1 MSFIDSKGHSAW
13 RRRYIIISVL
23 QFWRL
28 KGFFFK
34 YLIRL
39 RKRETPIVRIN
50 AEVPLLKNDRVKRLW
65 FTVGISRT
73 CNTFELVTKGESI
86 DRLFQ
91 FLSRTPIEGLLPQNS
106 RRTLGRR
113 RRYTP
118 SYTYIYIYRYRVS
131 WVARW
136 ITTAGPTDLATA
148 LKSGLIYYYVLLLLF
163 GYLYPY
169 NIMPREI
176 PRSRRYVTAQLP
188 RDRDLIFR
196 IGHNLGR
203 SCYVE
208 YYLSPQLFHGPS
220 TISHASYR

>member
-1 MSFIDSKGHSAW
+1 MKFITL
-13 RRRYIIISVL
+13 RCLPIIS
-23 QFWRL
+23 
-28 KGFFFK
+28 GFA
-34 YLIRL
+34 IRE
-39 RKRETPIVRIN
+39 R
-50 AEVPLLKNDRVKRLW
+50 
-65 FTVGISRT
+65 G
-73 CNTFELVTKGESI
+73 SI

-91 FLSRTPIEGLLPQNS
+91 FLSQAPIGDLFLQNS
-106 RRTLGRR
+106 HELLVVVDIRT
-113 RRYTP
+113 

-131 WVARW
+131 RVARW

-176 PRSRRYVTAQLP
+176 PRSRRYVTVLLP

-203 SCYVE
+203 SCCVE
-208 YYLSPQLFHGPS
+208 YYLSSQLLHGSPK
-220 TISHASYR
+220 ISSYR

>member
-1 MSFIDSKGHSAW
+1 MFTIYSFTIPRD
-13 RRRYIIISVL
+13 
-23 QFWRL
+23 
-28 KGFFFK
+28 
-34 YLIRL
+34 
-39 RKRETPIVRIN
+39 
-50 AEVPLLKNDRVKRLW
+50 
-65 FTVGISRT
+65 
-73 CNTFELVTKGESI
+73 TFEFTTKKEELI
-86 DRLFQ
+86 DFFNFYRVRRSKR
-91 FLSRTPIEGLLPQNS
+91 FLSAKLTW
-106 RRTLGRR
+106 TVGRR

-131 WVARW
+131 RVARW
-136 ITTAGPTDLATA
+136 ITTVGPTDLATA

-220 TISHASYR
+220 KISHASFR

>member
-1 MSFIDSKGHSAW
+1 M
-13 RRRYIIISVL
+13 
-23 QFWRL
+23 
-28 KGFFFK
+28 
-34 YLIRL
+34 
-39 RKRETPIVRIN
+39 
-50 AEVPLLKNDRVKRLW
+50 
-65 FTVGISRT
+65 
-73 CNTFELVTKGESI
+73 
-86 DRLFQ
+86 
-91 FLSRTPIEGLLPQNS
+91 
-106 RRTLGRR
+106 
-113 RRYTP
+113 
-118 SYTYIYIYRYRVS
+118 S

-203 SCYVE
+203 VLLCRI
-208 YYLSPQLFHGPS
+208 LSIASTLSRPVDDLSRVISVNSFSPYAPHGVPQLCRLSRDFIILIYVLSKIFGAPTVS
-220 TISHASYR
+220 KLLAVEKEA

>member
-1 MSFIDSKGHSAW
+1 MFAKTRNADREN
-13 RRRYIIISVL
+13 RRRSSS
-23 QFWRL
+23 
-28 KGFFFK
+28 
-34 YLIRL
+34 
-39 RKRETPIVRIN
+39 
-50 AEVPLLKNDRVKRLW
+50 LKNDRVKRLW
-65 FTVGISRT
+65 FTVWYLVHLQYFRT
-73 CNTFELVTKGESI
+73 RDKGGGI

>member
-1 MSFIDSKGHSAW
+1 MTGWNSMIYGLRTVFYDLSHA
-13 RRRYIIISVL
+13 L
-23 QFWRL
+23 QYF
-28 KGFFFK
+28 
-34 YLIRL
+34 
-39 RKRETPIVRIN
+39 
-50 AEVPLLKNDRVKRLW
+50 
-65 FTVGISRT
+65 RT
-73 CNTFELVTKGESI
+73 HDKIGSI

-91 FLSRTPIEGLLPQNS
+91 FLSSMPIEGLSAKLTW
-106 RRTLGRR
+106 TLGRR

-131 WVARW
+131 RVARW

-220 TISHASYR
+220 KISHASYR

>member
-1 MSFIDSKGHSAW
+1 MKFYDLYDIL
-13 RRRYIIISVL
+13 Y
-23 QFWRL
+23 
-28 KGFFFK
+28 
-34 YLIRL
+34 
-39 RKRETPIVRIN
+39 
-50 AEVPLLKNDRVKRLW
+50 DRD
-65 FTVGISRT
+65 
-73 CNTFELVTKGESI
+73 TFELVTKKQVSI
-86 DRLFQ
+86 DFFNFYRELRLKVSF
-91 FLSRTPIEGLLPQNS
+91 RKTHVNS
-106 RRTLGRR
+106 WSSR

-131 WVARW
+131 RVARW

-208 YYLSPQLFHGPS
+208 YYLSPQLFHGP
-220 TISHASYR
+220 TKVSHASYR

>member
-1 MSFIDSKGHSAW
+1 MIYIMCIMYVTTKKEEYRSTFSIFIENSDRRSLSAKLAW
-13 RRRYIIISVL
+13 
-23 QFWRL
+23 
-28 KGFFFK
+28 
-34 YLIRL
+34 
-39 RKRETPIVRIN
+39 
-50 AEVPLLKNDRVKRLW
+50 
-65 FTVGISRT
+65 
-73 CNTFELVTKGESI
+73 
-86 DRLFQ
+86 
-91 FLSRTPIEGLLPQNS
+91 
-106 RRTLGRR
+106 TLGRR
-113 RRYTP
+113 CRYTP

-131 WVARW
+131 RVARW

-203 SCYVE
+203 SLCQILSIASTLSRPVE
-208 YYLSPQLFHGPS
+208 DLSCV
-220 TISHASYR
+220 ISVK

>member
-1 MSFIDSKGHSAW
+1 MKFFTSRYTS
-13 RRRYIIISVL
+13 RRADAS
-23 QFWRL
+23 
-28 KGFFFK
+28 GFA
-34 YLIRL
+34 IR
-39 RKRETPIVRIN
+39 EEGT
-50 AEVPLLKNDRVKRLW
+50 
-65 FTVGISRT
+65 
-73 CNTFELVTKGESI
+73 I

-91 FLSRTPIEGLLPQNS
+91 FLSRAPIEGLLLQNS
-106 RRTLGRR
+106 HGTLGR

-131 WVARW
+131 RVARW

-176 PRSRRYVTAQLP
+176 PRSRRYVTVLLP

-203 SCYVE
+203 SCCVE
-208 YYLSPQLFHGPS
+208 YYLSSQLFHGSPK
-220 TISHASYR
+220 ISYVICGKSE

>member
-1 MSFIDSKGHSAW
+1 MIGWNVYMIYGRCLVHLQYFRTRDKG
-13 RRRYIIISVL
+13 
-23 QFWRL
+23 
-28 KGFFFK
+28 G
-34 YLIRL
+34 
-39 RKRETPIVRIN
+39 
-50 AEVPLLKNDRVKRLW
+50 
-65 FTVGISRT
+65 G
-73 CNTFELVTKGESI
+73 I

>member
-1 MSFIDSKGHSAW
+1 MIYGRCLVHLQYFRTRDKG
-13 RRRYIIISVL
+13 
-23 QFWRL
+23 
-28 KGFFFK
+28 G
-34 YLIRL
+34 
-39 RKRETPIVRIN
+39 
-50 AEVPLLKNDRVKRLW
+50 
-65 FTVGISRT
+65 G
-73 CNTFELVTKGESI
+73 I

-220 TISHASYR
+220 TISHASYRQIGFSPCAPHGVPQLWAVPRFYNLNLRSL

>member
-1 MSFIDSKGHSAW
+1 MTIE
-13 RRRYIIISVL
+13 R
-23 QFWRL
+23 
-28 KGFFFK
+28 FFFK
-34 YLIRL
+34 YLMCL

-65 FTVGISRT
+65 FTVGISCT
-73 CNTFELVTKGESI
+73 CNTFELVTKGEGI

-203 SCYVE
+203 SCCVE